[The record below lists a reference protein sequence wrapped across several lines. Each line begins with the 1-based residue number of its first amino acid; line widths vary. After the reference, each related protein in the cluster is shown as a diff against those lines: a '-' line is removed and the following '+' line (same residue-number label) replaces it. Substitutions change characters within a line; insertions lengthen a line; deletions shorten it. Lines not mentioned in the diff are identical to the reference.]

1 MEKEITNLTSPPIQ
15 CSTHKD
21 ELSSLATHSDRVA
34 SNGPNKAC
42 PVSKQPPT
50 PIPYTVFTRNQRRRL
65 RLLLGFATITSPL
78 TATCCFP
85 LLPLLRTHFET
96 SAQAI
101 NLTLTIYIIFQAL
114 SPAVFGPFSDS
125 IGRRLVFLVT
135 LALYALGN
143 LGLALNKSSYAVL
156 LVLRALQ
163 SLGASA
169 ALAVEL
175 WGRGRHLCT
184 K

>member
-1 MEKEITNLTSPPIQ
+1 MSMEKEITNLTSPPIQ

-21 ELSSLATHSDRVA
+21 ELSSLATHSDRVV
-34 SNGPNKAC
+34 SIGPNKTC
-42 PVSKQPPT
+42 PVSKQPPK
-50 PIPYTVFTRNQRRRL
+50 PIPYTVFTRNQKRRL

-78 TATCCFP
+78 TATCYFP

-125 IGRRLVFLVT
+125 IGRRLVLDYSSQKPQESWSVMVVLTQSDVGGRRAGFL
-135 LALYALGN
+135 Y
-143 LGLALNKSSYAVL
+143 
-156 LVLRALQ
+156 
-163 SLGASA
+163 
-169 ALAVEL
+169 
-175 WGRGRHLCT
+175 
-184 K
+184 